1 MSSGIVMAA
10 YVCAAILPFVLLHYF
25 GTRRWYWHVLSVC
38 AALTLALTPMP
49 VRWSGPGAD
58 LVIGVTCTFLF
69 LWGVAAPLP
78 HEKHHPHSRT
88 S

>member
-10 YVCAAILPFVLLHYF
+10 YGCAAVLPFVLLYYF
-25 GTRRWYWHVLSVC
+25 GTRAWYWHVLSVC
-38 AALTLALTPMP
+38 VAIALALVPIP
-49 VRWSGPGAD
+49 VQWSGPGVD
-58 LVIGVTCTFLF
+58 LAIGAACTFLF

-78 HEKHHPHSRT
+78 HGTHHPHSRP